1 MTKNSSALPRIA
13 GASKSPK
20 TAGDQGLRG
29 ATIAIY
35 SVKGGVGKTT
45 LAANLAWN
53 AAASSGRRTLLWD
66 LDAASGAGFL
76 LGVPPDQQHHAEK
89 IFSKERDP
97 AKLIRPTAYE
107 RLDILPADESLRA
120 LDTQFLN
127 IGKRRR
133 LAKLTETLGK
143 DYERILLDCPPVLN
157 EVSAQVL
164 RAADLVIVPLPPSPL
179 SARALDLIIRQVAD
193 DGARHAPILPVH
205 SMLDLRRS
213 LHKAPSTPT
222 RTGQPSLTPAQ
233 WNNAPFGNARSAHL
247 RLPALPRRP
256 LPGYGARSR
265 RVWGS
270 FRRHMMPYGARIV
283 PQSPRNAA

>member
-1 MTKNSSALPRIA
+1 MAKSLSALPRIA
-13 GASKSPK
+13 GAPKPPKS
-20 TAGDQGLRG
+20 GEHGLRG

-76 LGVPPDQQHHAEK
+76 LGVAPDKHHEAEK
-89 IFSKERDP
+89 IFSRERDP

-120 LDTQFLN
+120 LDAQFLH

-133 LAKLTETLGK
+133 LAKLTEALTK
-143 DYERILLDCPPVLN
+143 DYDRILLDCPPVLN

-179 SARALDLIIRQVAD
+179 SARALDLVVQQVAD

-213 LHKAPSTPT
+213 LHREARDAHPDWPAIPYASAVEQCAVRQCPVGTFAPTS
-222 RTGQPSLTPAQ
+222 PAAQ
-233 WNNAPFGNARSAHL
+233 AFARLWRAIEL
-247 RLPALPRRP
+247 RLGKL
-256 LPGYGARSR
+256 
-265 RVWGS
+265 
-270 FRRHMMPYGARIV
+270 
-283 PQSPRNAA
+283 